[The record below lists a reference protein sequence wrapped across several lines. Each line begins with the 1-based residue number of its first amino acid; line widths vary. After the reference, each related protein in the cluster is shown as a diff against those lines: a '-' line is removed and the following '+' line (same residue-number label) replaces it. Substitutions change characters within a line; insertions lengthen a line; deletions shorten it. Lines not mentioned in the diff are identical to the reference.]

1 MLNPRA
7 GIDGPL
13 LLEMKRRTLIHAL
26 PAATL
31 GWPATAALAQFRV
44 DIAGVGAT
52 QLPIA
57 IAPFKGEAGA
67 PHTPSAIVRA
77 DLERSGLF
85 RAVEAAG
92 TQLDEV
98 QRPALADWKARGADA
113 LVVGS
118 LTRLADGRYDA
129 RFRLWDVVKGRDLA
143 GQSIVVAAGDLRLA
157 AHRIADIVFEL
168 LTGDK
173 GVFSTRIAY
182 VSKAGRRHTLWVAD
196 ADGEGAQSA
205 LASPEP
211 IISPAWSPDG
221 RSLAYVSFERGK
233 ANVFVQDILSG
244 QRKLVANFR
253 GSNSAPAFSPDGR
266 KLAVTL
272 TQDGI
277 SQLYTMDADGGGV
290 RRLTQSNSIDTE
302 AAWSPDGA
310 SLYFVS
316 DRGGGPQVYRMP
328 ASGGPAQRITF
339 QGAYNISP
347 MPSPDGRSLAYVT
360 RGEGFRVQLMDLA
373 SGQVQSLTTT
383 SHDESPSFA
392 PNSRLVLFAT
402 RAQGR
407 DVLMTTSVDG
417 RIKATLS
424 IRVGDVREPAWGPYG
439 R

>member
-1 MLNPRA
+1 
-7 GIDGPL
+7 
-13 LLEMKRRTLIHAL
+13 MKRRTLLQAL
-26 PAATL
+26 PAASAAL
-31 GWPATAALAQFRV
+31 AAPAALAQFRV
-44 DIAGVGAT
+44 DISGVGAT

-57 IAPFKGEAGA
+57 IAAFKGEAGA
-67 PHTPSAIVRA
+67 PQTISAIVRA

-85 RAVEAAG
+85 RPVDAAG
-92 TQLDEV
+92 VQLDEV
-98 QRPALADWKARGADA
+98 QRPSLADWKARGADA
-113 LVVGS
+113 LLVGS
-118 LTRLADGRYDA
+118 LSRLADGRYDA

-266 KLAVTL
+266 RLAVTL

-277 SQLYTMDADGGGV
+277 SQLYTMDVDGGGV
-290 RRLTQSNSIDTE
+290 RRLTQSNAIDTE

-328 ASGGPAQRITF
+328 ASGGSAQRITF

-347 MPSPDGRSLAYVT
+347 MPSPDGRSLVYVT
-360 RGEGFRVQLMDLA
+360 RGDGFRLQLMDLA

-383 SHDESPSFA
+383 SDDESPSFA
-392 PNSRLVLFAT
+392 PNSRLILFAT

-417 RIKATLS
+417 RIKATLAT
-424 IRVGDVREPAWGPYG
+424 RVGDVREPAWGPYG